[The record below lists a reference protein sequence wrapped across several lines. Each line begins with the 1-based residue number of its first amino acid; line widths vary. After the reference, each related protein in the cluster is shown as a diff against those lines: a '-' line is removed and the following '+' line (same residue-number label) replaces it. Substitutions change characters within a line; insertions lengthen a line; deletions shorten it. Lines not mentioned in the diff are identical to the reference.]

1 MMACSLQWL
10 GYGQH
15 AQLCTY
21 SWEVSWGEV
30 VTWYPHYTYWG
41 RHTVDQWLKKNE
53 LQLPLL
59 ILPTSQ
65 QLPTKTALKLLLLSL
80 AFMRNFVS
88 TCLLLLVRMTTLICR
103 GLREISDYLGIQVMI
118 NLLDGRMLQRCAQEW
133 KYFWTR
139 DIVTAQ
145 LFAQYIVVP
154 MKKPPIVSK
163 RPFIAVYFVS
173 NSKCYNDVD
182 DEWQTVCYVLECTI
196 IGWNN

>member
-15 AQLCTY
+15 AQLCSY

-41 RHTVDQWLKKNE
+41 RHTVDQWLTKNE

-145 LFAQYIVVP
+145 LFAQYITYSLSL
-154 MKKPPIVSK
+154 IVDIIVALW
-163 RPFIAVYFVS
+163 IAH
-173 NSKCYNDVD
+173 
-182 DEWQTVCYVLECTI
+182 
-196 IGWNN
+196 